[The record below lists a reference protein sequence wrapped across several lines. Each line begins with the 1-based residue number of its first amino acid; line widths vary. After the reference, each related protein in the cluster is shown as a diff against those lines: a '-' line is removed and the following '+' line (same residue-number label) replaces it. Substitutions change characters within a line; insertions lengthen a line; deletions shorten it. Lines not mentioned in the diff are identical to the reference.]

1 MISRR
6 HVLGGLASTTLA
18 PSLFAQPATA
28 FPSRP
33 ISWVVP
39 YPTGGFGD
47 SMSRLL
53 VQKMS
58 ESLKQTVLVENRPG
72 GAAQIAANHVKLQPA
87 DGHTLFYA
95 DIGPLAMYPSL
106 YSKLSFDPLK
116 DFAPLTRLFS
126 SPLVV
131 VVAPDSPFKTFA
143 DLLRAAGG
151 AQGLNFGSYG
161 IGSQPHIWTE
171 QLRARTATRMTHVP
185 YQGAGPALQDLMGG
199 RLDFMADV
207 IASSLTFIRD
217 GKLRALAT
225 VGAERR
231 LAALPDVPGLG
242 ELGHAPID
250 VAGWNGVMVRAGT
263 PPDVVDK
270 LHASVV
276 AALQSPE
283 SLGRYAPLG
292 LQAAPLAPAA
302 FGDFIRSETTRWG
315 SAIRQL
321 GVKVE

>member
-1 MISRR
+1 MTSRSQF
-6 HVLGGLASTTLA
+6 LGGLASTTLA
-18 PSLFAQPATA
+18 PSLFAQATTT

-33 ISWVVP
+33 LSWVVP

-58 ESLKQTVLVENRPG
+58 ESLEQTVLVESRPG
-72 GAAQIAANHVKLQPA
+72 GAARIAANHVKLQPA
-87 DGHTLFYA
+87 DGHTLPHA

-131 VVAPDSPFKTFA
+131 AVAPDSPFKTFA
-143 DLLRAAGG
+143 DLLRAGGSAAG
-151 AQGLNFGSYG
+151 LTYGSYG
-161 IGSQPHIWTE
+161 IVSQPHVWTE
-171 QLRARTATRMTHVP
+171 QLRVRTSSRMTHVP
-185 YQGAGPALQDLMGG
+185 YQGVGPALQDLMGG
-199 RLDFMADV
+199 RLNFMADV
-207 IASSLTFIRD
+207 IASSLPFIRD

-225 VGAERR
+225 VGAGRR
-231 LAALPDVPGLG
+231 PAALPNVPRFG
-242 ELGHAPID
+242 ELGHTPID

-263 PPDVVDK
+263 PPAVVDK
-270 LHASVV
+270 LHTNVV

-302 FGDFIRSETTRWG
+302 FGDFIRSQTTRWKA
-315 SAIRQL
+315 AIREL

>member
-6 HVLGGLASTTLA
+6 HVLGGLVSTAFT
-18 PSLFAQPATA
+18 PSLFAQTTPE

-33 ISWVVP
+33 LSWVVP

-106 YSKLSFDPLK
+106 YSKLSFYPLK

-131 VVAPDSPFKTFA
+131 VVAPGSPFKTLA
-143 DLLRAAGG
+143 DLLRAGGG
-151 AQGLNFGSYG
+151 AAGLSYGSYG

-171 QLRARTATRMTHVP
+171 QLRARTSTRMTHVP

-207 IASSLTFIRD
+207 IASSLPLIRD

-231 LAALPDVPGLG
+231 LSALPDVPGLG

-250 VAGWNGVMVRAGT
+250 VAGWNGVMVRPGT
-263 PPDVVDK
+263 PPAVIDR

-283 SLGRYAPLG
+283 SLGRYTPLG

-302 FGDFIRSETTRWG
+302 FGEFIRSETTRWG
-315 SAIRQL
+315 NAIREL